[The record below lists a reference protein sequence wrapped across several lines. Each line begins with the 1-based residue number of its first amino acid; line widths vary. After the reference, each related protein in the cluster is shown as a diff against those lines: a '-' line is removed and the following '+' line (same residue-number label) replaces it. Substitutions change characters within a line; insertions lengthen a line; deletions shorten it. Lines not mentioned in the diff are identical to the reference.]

1 MDEQVKNKLLQYL
14 ETVEGSVQKAVDFTS
29 DQVPLYVKE
38 LCEYGFFDHGIT
50 AITCL
55 TGAIIIFMVC
65 LIVNF
70 LCRKLPVEIRLI
82 LGMSSIFLLM
92 LFGGLLTESTL
103 RHAKEAYK
111 CKYAPRVYIVEK
123 IHELTK

>member
-50 AITCL
+50 AVACL
-55 TGAIIIFMVC
+55 SGVVVILMIC

-70 LCRKLPVEIRLI
+70 LFRKLPGEIRLI
-82 LGMSSIFLLM
+82 LGMASIFLLA
-92 LFGGLLTESTL
+92 LFGGILTESTL
-103 RHAKEAYK
+103 KHGKEAYK
-111 CKYAPRVYIVEK
+111 CKYAPRVYIVEQ